1 MDMSMLFL
9 DNNMELLTF
18 PYEGFLVLKVIYY
31 FNNYFNINNFN
42 ICELNLR
49 IIKLNL
55 YILKKRYFG
64 DLGFWDWAQSPIS
77 INNIFKKI
85 KNKIN

>member
-31 FNNYFNINNFN
+31 FNNYFNIINFK

-49 IIKLNL
+49 IIK
-55 YILKKRYFG
+55 
-64 DLGFWDWAQSPIS
+64 
-77 INNIFKKI
+77 
-85 KNKIN
+85 